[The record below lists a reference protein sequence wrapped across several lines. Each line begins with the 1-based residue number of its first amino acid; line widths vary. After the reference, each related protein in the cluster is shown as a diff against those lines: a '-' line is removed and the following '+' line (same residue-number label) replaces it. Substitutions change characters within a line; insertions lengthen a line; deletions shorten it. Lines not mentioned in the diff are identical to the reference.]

1 MGKANKYAIRRVV
14 VSFFLLL
21 YLLVAALNS
30 TIVQSYLGAVVSD
43 YFSKEWGGKVRIGA
57 LHASPFSH
65 VILDKIEL
73 ISPTNDTIYYGDR
86 ITCPFISVPSTSVT
100 AATTSTPS
108 ATPTANPAST
118 STSSSTTMPL
128 APPLIQH
135 PPLKSSLSMSMNSAS
150 IT

>member
-86 ITCPFISVPSTSVT
+86 ITCRFKEFPFNGSGLHFRSVYLRNGRYHLHTFRYPDG
-100 AATTSTPS
+100 
-108 ATPTANPAST
+108 
-118 STSSSTTMPL
+118 
-128 APPLIQH
+128 
-135 PPLKSSLSMSMNSAS
+135 KSGINLNF
-150 IT
+150 IIDY